1 MIQQTSEE
9 QVAQLKL
16 VYAQEHARLEERTK
30 YEKESAYKRLT
41 VTTDELENKLR
52 ESREEFE
59 EEL

>member
-30 YEKESAYKRLT
+30 YEKESA
-41 VTTDELENKLR
+41 
-52 ESREEFE
+52 
-59 EEL
+59 